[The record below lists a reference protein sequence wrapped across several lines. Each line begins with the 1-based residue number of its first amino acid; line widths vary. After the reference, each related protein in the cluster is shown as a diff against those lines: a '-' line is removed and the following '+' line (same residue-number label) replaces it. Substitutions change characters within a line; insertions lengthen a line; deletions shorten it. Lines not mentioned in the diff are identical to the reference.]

1 MTEFT
6 PISAAVGGGLIGLS
20 AAIGYLALGKV
31 TGISGIFGRA
41 LGGDMGFGQWGL
53 FFLIGLIG
61 MPAVMHALAPSEH
74 GFTAPAPV
82 LVVLA
87 GLLVGV
93 GTRMGSGCTSGH
105 GICGMA
111 RLSIRSVAATVI
123 FVGSG
128 VVMVAVLRHVFG
140 VIA

>member
-41 LGGDMGFGQWGL
+41 LNGDMGFGQWGL

-61 MPAVMHALAPSEH
+61 MPAVMHALTPSEH

>member
-61 MPAVMHALAPSEH
+61 MPAVMHALTPSEH

>member
-41 LGGDMGFGQWGL
+41 LNGDMGFGQWGL

-61 MPAVMHALAPSEH
+61 MPAVIHAQR
-74 GFTAPAPV
+74 G
-82 LVVLA
+82 
-87 GLLVGV
+87 
-93 GTRMGSGCTSGH
+93 
-105 GICGMA
+105 
-111 RLSIRSVAATVI
+111 
-123 FVGSG
+123 
-128 VVMVAVLRHVFG
+128 
-140 VIA
+140 

>member
-61 MPAVMHALAPSEH
+61 MPAVMHALTPSEH

-111 RLSIRSVAATVI
+111 RQSIRSVAATVI